1 MSRPPFLCNL
11 PPYYLRF
18 NTAETMRTIIE
29 LHSGILAEVHRHPHM
44 GNGVSACDLCDFSGE
59 FGCAA
64 MYAPCI
70 DFYAPCIDFDTPK
83 MSAYLKRLAKPQ
95 IRLNTPSEARREA
108 AGK

>member
-1 MSRPPFLCNL
+1 MK
-11 PPYYLRF
+11 
-18 NTAETMRTIIE
+18 TIIE
-29 LHSGILAEVHRHPHM
+29 LPSGILAEVHRHPHM

-70 DFYAPCIDFDTPK
+70 DYDTPK
-83 MSAYLKRLAKPQ
+83 MSAYLKRLAKPKL
-95 IRLNTPSEARREA
+95 RLNTPSEARREA